1 MAILEALTS
10 NWVSLVK
17 LRAIFVREYG
27 AVITIDGLFNTF
39 FHWCCCLG

>member
-1 MAILEALTS
+1 MAIFEALTR
-10 NWVSLVK
+10 NWISLVK

-39 FHWCCCLG
+39 VHRRCFG